1 MTSRKIPLVATVLS
15 FVLTTLAWLLL
26 QNLTLGDKQ
35 IDERIHTGYAVSDP
49 QFERVMGAVLG
60 PLIVGGNRVQALQN
74 GDEIFPAMLDAIRSA
89 QQSITFETYIYW
101 SGTIGKEFAE
111 ALALRARAG
120 VSVHVMLDW
129 WGTELDED
137 NLNAMRAAGI
147 EVRRYN
153 PPRLA
158 TLGRMNHRTHRKLLV
173 VDGRVGFIGGV
184 GIADSW
190 RGHAQDP
197 QHWRDMHY
205 RVEGP
210 AVAQLQAAFLN
221 NWVTVTGRVLHG
233 QKYLPPL
240 GDVGTQAAQAFTS
253 SPGGGAESMQL
264 MVLMSIAASRSAL
277 ALSMAYF
284 VPDNAAVNALVA
296 AARRGVRVQMIVPG
310 AHTDREILRRASR
323 FEWGPLLRA
332 GIEIYEYQPT
342 MYHCKVM
349 IVDGLWTSVGST
361 NFDSRSFSVNDEA
374 NLNVHD
380 APFAQAQRTIFD
392 ADLRL
397 SRRVTLAEW
406 ESRSW
411 SDKWL
416 DALAGTLSSQL

>member
-1 MTSRKIPLVATVLS
+1 MIFWKRGFAVGMVT

-35 IDERIHTGYAVSDP
+35 IDDRIQTGYAASDP

-60 PLIVGGNRVQALQN
+60 PSIVGGNRIQALKN
-74 GDEIFPAMLDAIRSA
+74 GDEIFPAMLTAIRGA
-89 QQSITFETYIYW
+89 QHTITFETYIYW

-111 ALALRARAG
+111 ALAERARAG

-129 WGTELDED
+129 WGSGLDAS
-137 NLNAMRAAGI
+137 NLDTMRQAGI
-147 EVRRYN
+147 ELQRYN

-158 TLGRMNHRTHRKLLV
+158 TLGRMNNRTHRKLLV
-173 VDGRVGFIGGV
+173 VDGRTGFIGGV
-184 GIADSW
+184 GIADTW
-190 RGHAQDP
+190 RGQAQDP

-210 AVAQLQAAFLN
+210 VVAQLQAAFLN
-221 NWVTVTGRVLHG
+221 NWVATTGRVLHG

-240 GDVGTQAAQAFTS
+240 EPVGMQAAQAFTS

-264 MVLMSIAASRSAL
+264 MVLMSIAAARSTL

-284 VPDNAAVNALVA
+284 VPDNAAVNSLVA

-310 AHTDREILRRASR
+310 QHTDRAILRHASR

-374 NLNVHD
+374 NLNVLD
-380 APFAQAQRTIFD
+380 APFAQAQRAIFD

-397 SRRVTLAEW
+397 SRRVTLADW
-406 ESRSW
+406 EGRGW
-411 SDKWL
+411 RDKLL